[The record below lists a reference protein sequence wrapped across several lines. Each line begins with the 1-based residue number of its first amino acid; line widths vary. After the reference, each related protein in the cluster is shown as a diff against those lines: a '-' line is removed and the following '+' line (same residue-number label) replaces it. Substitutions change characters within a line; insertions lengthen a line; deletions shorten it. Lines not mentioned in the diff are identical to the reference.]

1 VQPPQTPPTS
11 ADSAKLDH
19 HTGAGQRLQ
28 LVIALG
34 LGDSQPLFE
43 QKPIAILTGAIDQYS
58 KLIPVFSLLIVQFAP
73 VSANTVGFGKSCGG
87 IGGIKC
93 DAGLWC
99 DPRPGQCGQTDLK
112 GRCVKVPTVC
122 PCGQAGLRVRQ
133 QNLFERL
140 RTRHGTSAK
149 GASGKVHGES
159 QILVTPI
166 PNERELSSG
175 SFRRRPFHPA
185 AARAVNHRRR
195 AAV

>member
-43 QKPIAILTGAIDQYS
+43 QKSIAILTGAIDQYS

-122 PCGQAGLRVRQ
+122 PMWSGVCGCDNKTYSNDCERVMAQAQ
-133 QNLFERL
+133 KAHQ
-140 RTRHGTSAK
+140 
-149 GASGKVHGES
+149 GKCTGN
-159 QILVTPI
+159 PKY
-166 PNERELSSG
+166 
-175 SFRRRPFHPA
+175 
-185 AARAVNHRRR
+185 
-195 AAV
+195 

>member
-1 VQPPQTPPTS
+1 MQPPQTPPTS

-122 PCGQAGLRVRQ
+122 PMWSGRSAGATTKPI
-133 QNLFERL
+133 
-140 RTRHGTSAK
+140 RTTANASWHKRKRRIRESAR
-149 GASGKVHGES
+149 G
-159 QILVTPI
+159 I
-166 PNERELSSG
+166 PNISDAHSK
-175 SFRRRPFHPA
+175 
-185 AARAVNHRRR
+185 RA
-195 AAV
+195 